1 MYEFKCELSMFKEE
15 MKQMAQ
21 LNMKE
26 AIRDALR
33 VELKRDPNVL
43 LFGEDVGNVGGVF
56 RVTEGLQ
63 KEFGEERVFDTP
75 LAESAIGGLAVGL
88 GIQGFR
94 PVAEIQFVGFIFEA
108 LDQMVVQAARMRF
121 RSGGKYN
128 SPIVFRTPF
137 GGGVKAAELHTDSLE
152 GLLTQ
157 TPGIKVVVPSNPYD
171 AKGLMIASIRD
182 NDPVF
187 FMEHLNLYHAFRAE
201 VPEED
206 YVVELGKANVV
217 REGSDV
223 TIVTYGMMVHTSVKA
238 AEELE
243 KQGIKVEV
251 IDLRTIS
258 PIDIDTVVASVKK
271 TNRAIV
277 VQEAQKSAGV
287 AAEVIAQI
295 NEKAI
300 LHLEA
305 PVLRVAG
312 PDTVYPFAQIED
324 TWLPNPARIIA
335 AVNKVMNF

>member
-1 MYEFKCELSMFKEE
+1 MNSEMFKEE

-21 LNMKE
+21 MNMKE

-33 VELKRDPNVL
+33 VELKNDPNVI
-43 LFGEDVGNVGGVF
+43 LFGEDVGHVGGVF
-56 RVTEGLQ
+56 RATEGLQ
-63 KEFGEERVFDTP
+63 AEFGEDRVFDTP

-108 LDQMVVQAARMRF
+108 LDQMVVQAARMRY

-157 TPGIKVVVPSNPYD
+157 TPGIKVVIPSNPYD

-206 YVVELGKANVV
+206 YTVELGKANVV

-223 TIVTYGMMVHTSVKA
+223 TIIAYGMMVHTATKA
-238 AEELE
+238 ADQLAEE
-243 KQGIKVEV
+243 GIKAEI
-251 IDLRTIS
+251 IDLRTVS
-258 PIDIDTVVASVKK
+258 PIDIDTIVASIQK

-324 TWLPNPARIIA
+324 SWLPSPKRVID
-335 AVNKVMNF
+335 AVKKVVEF